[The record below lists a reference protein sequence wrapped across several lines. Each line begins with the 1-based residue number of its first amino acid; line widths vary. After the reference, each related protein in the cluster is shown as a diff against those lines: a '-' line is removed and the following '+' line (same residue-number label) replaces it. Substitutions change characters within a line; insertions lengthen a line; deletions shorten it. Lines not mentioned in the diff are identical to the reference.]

1 MIHGQKWGWRAA
13 AVKLL
18 VAPVV
23 AAGVVAGMTP
33 AAHAQSKATPAP
45 ATAQPAGRNM
55 DPKEVLKLGREALK
69 AGQLDKALDL
79 AKKADASNATGRWGL
94 FDDTPESLEKDIATA
109 RGKAGKVEADK
120 LAKAAKELYAKPAK
134 TPGERLANLDQAYA
148 MADKAVTLAGP
159 TDFLDDVFGSS
170 DRPEKL
176 KKEVDAARSSLRKSN
191 PGVVSQAL
199 AKTPATPGTPAVQQA
214 LATGKPADGSRVKP
228 AGYPA
233 PSIPAPS
240 AVTALTSPKADAA
253 KLVADGRTLLRTG
266 RVVDAKAKAA
276 DAAKLSATF
285 TATEDSPDALTRD
298 CLADGKARVDGMV
311 REAEARVATK
321 DFAAAESKLTGA
333 GQLAATMGFSARLID
348 DRLAAVR
355 KLSSAPTAVAAA
367 PTVPAAP
374 VVLPT
379 APPMPTNAASS
390 GIAVPTL
397 TPTPAAVVAAPIVPA
412 VVAVTPT
419 PTPIVV
425 AVTPTPVVVVPGEVV
440 GLTMPVLPAAP
451 AASPVVVAL
460 APAPVATPAVAALE
474 PAAPKV
480 PGALDGAQLL
490 ETARAALRSNDIE
503 MARKLAVQALNA
515 GSKDEAQALLREIDA
530 ESYSKQRKEA
540 VTSFTNAV
548 GLVTMKQY
556 DQALMAFKLI
566 DADALTADQKPRYAE
581 MVRECEGEIAKIKA
595 ASVPVAVVAMQEPK
609 VTVATP
615 TEAVPKKG
623 VTTPVAPPAVA
634 LAPADAGL
642 TGQVKAMADADFQKM
657 RSEGLEAE
665 SKAKAAFDRGETDLA
680 IVTLTDFVAK
690 VKASKLTESRQY
702 NLLQTVDR
710 RLANFRVMKRQT
722 DFYTMEAKDKD
733 DGRARVAGKQLA
745 ERQKQDDIKRKVAEV
760 NELSKKGQ
768 YRPAEELALQ
778 LKTLDPDDA
787 SINAIYE
794 ITKRQRRVKDYETIK
809 GNKEAAVLGLL
820 NEAEKLGQV
829 PTDGQPLMVDQQR
842 MMLGRLRGDGN
853 NLHVKPLS
861 QVEREI
867 EVRLERPITV
877 EFTNDVTLQDAIG
890 QIRVKTGLNITTDT
904 AALAEDPTALTKTL
918 VNESLKDLSLRN
930 VLTVLLSKANLKF
943 VVENDV
949 ITITTEKRARGKLV
963 TKVFSVMELVTPIP
977 DYALA
982 PHQQLAK
989 ALSGGAP
996 APAWVASNNGAATY
1010 SPTGGM
1016 KGGELVTGG
1025 AIPGVTNNGGGAI
1038 LQNDQTPLASSA
1050 TLAKS
1055 GRQNHSEQLMRLIK
1069 GMVKPYSWADEGGAG
1084 KLQYFDIGGA
1094 LVVNQ
1099 TADVI
1104 ADVQNLLESLR
1115 RLQEVSVSVE
1125 IRVMSLSESF
1135 FERIGVDFA
1144 MNIKTKHRGQFEQ
1157 SLTTGQFRPEP
1168 FINNVDTNN
1177 AVVGYNP
1184 TAGGYTSDLNVPVRT
1199 NSFGLGVPP
1208 FGGYP
1213 GPGNGGLGI
1222 GLAFLNDI
1230 QVFLFMEAAAGDRR
1244 VSTMQAP
1251 KITLFNGQTASIF
1264 VGDVSFFTTGLDVIN
1279 VGGQFVY
1286 IPRNTPIPIGN
1297 QTQVGAQASL
1307 PGISI
1312 AVQAIVSSDRRFVRL
1327 NLTPTLSSLTNATV
1341 PLFPVTAFITPVFE
1355 GGSQGV
1361 PIPFTQFFQQPQITE
1376 INVQTTVSCPDGG
1389 TVVLGG
1395 LKTLSEGRNEFGP
1408 PVLSQIPYINRLFR
1422 NQGIGRETR
1431 HIMIMVTPRIIIQS
1445 EEELNQTGSVTGA
1458 APGL

>member
-1 MIHGQKWGWRAA
+1 MAFDTQGRGPKVNHGQKWGWRAA

-23 AAGVVAGMTP
+23 AAGVVAGITP
-33 AAHAQSKATPAP
+33 PAHAQTKEAMPRAAAT
-45 ATAQPAGRNM
+45 QPAARSS
-55 DPKEVLKLGREALK
+55 DPKEVLKQGREALK

-79 AKKADASNATGRWGL
+79 AKRADATNATGRWGL

-109 RGKAGKVEADK
+109 RGKAGKVEAEK
-120 LAKAAKELYAKPAK
+120 LAKAAKELYAKAAK

-159 TDFLDDVFGSS
+159 TDFFGDVFGSG

-176 KKEVDAARSSLRKSN
+176 KKEVDAARATLRKSN

-199 AKTPATPGTPAVQQA
+199 AKPATTGVQQAVGTARPTDAGRVVSVGGVTPGTI
-214 LATGKPADGSRVKP
+214 
-228 AGYPA
+228 PA
-233 PSIPAPS
+233 PKIPSPS

-253 KLVADGRTLLRTG
+253 KLVADGRTLLRAG
-266 RVVDAKAKAA
+266 RVLEAKAKAA
-276 DAAKLSATF
+276 DAAKLNAAF

-298 CLADGKARVDGMV
+298 CLADGKTKVDALV
-311 REAEARVATK
+311 KEAEARVASK
-321 DFAAAESKLTGA
+321 DFAAAEAKLTGA
-333 GQLAATMGFSARLID
+333 GQLASSMGFSSRPID
-348 DRLAAVR
+348 DRLVAVR
-355 KLSSAPTAVAAA
+355 TMSSAPTVVAVAPMPAA
-367 PTVPAAP
+367 PVTLPAAPPMPTPVAVGGLTIPTLATPPAAAPVVVTPVAVAPTPDAVGLTMPVMPTVPAAP
-374 VVLPT
+374 VAL
-379 APPMPTNAASS
+379 APSPV
-390 GIAVPTL
+390 AVP
-397 TPTPAAVVAAPIVPA
+397 PVAAIVPA
-412 VVAVTPT
+412 V
-419 PTPIVV
+419 
-425 AVTPTPVVVVPGEVV
+425 PVIPG
-440 GLTMPVLPAAP
+440 VL
-451 AASPVVVAL
+451 S
-460 APAPVATPAVAALE
+460 
-474 PAAPKV
+474 
-480 PGALDGAQLL
+480 GAQLL
-490 ETARAALRSNDIE
+490 EQARASLRSNDIE

-515 GSKDEAQALLREIDA
+515 GSKDEAQAVLREIDA

-540 VTSFTNAV
+540 VASFTNAV
-548 GLVTMKQY
+548 GLVQIKQY

-566 DADALTADQKPRYAE
+566 DADALTADQKARYAD
-581 MVRECEGEIAKIKA
+581 MVGQCEGEIAKLKA
-595 ASVPVAVVAMQEPK
+595 AATPVTVVAMQEPK
-609 VTVATP
+609 VPGAV
-615 TEAVPKKG
+615 AVPTAAVPAPTSNG
-623 VTTPVAPPAVA
+623 VTTPVVQGA
-634 LAPADAGL
+634 LVPSDGGL
-642 TGQVKAMADADFQKM
+642 TGQVKALADADYQKL

-665 SKAKAAFDRGETDLA
+665 SKARAAYDRGETDLA
-680 IVTLTDFVAK
+680 IQMLTDFTAK
-690 VKASKLTESRQY
+690 VKASKMTESRQF
-702 NLLQTVDR
+702 NLLQSVER
-710 RLANFRVMKRQT
+710 RLNGFRVMKRQT
-722 DFYTMEAKDKD
+722 DFYTNEAKTKD
-733 DGRARVAGKQLA
+733 DNRSRVAGKQLA
-745 ERQKQDDIKRKVAEV
+745 EQQKQDDIKRKVAEV
-760 NELSKKGQ
+760 NELSKKKQ
-768 YRPAEELALQ
+768 YRQAEELALQ
-778 LKTLDPDDA
+778 VKTLDPDDA
-787 SINAIYE
+787 SLNAIYE
-794 ITKRQRRVKDYETIK
+794 LTKRQRRVEDYATIK

-820 NEAEKLGQV
+820 NEAEKFGQV
-829 PTDGQPLMVDQQR
+829 PTDGQPLLVDQHR

-853 NLHVKPLS
+853 NLYAKPLS
-861 QVEREI
+861 QAEREI

-877 EFTNDVTLQDAIG
+877 EFTNDVTLLDAIG
-890 QIRVKTGLNITTDT
+890 QIRTKTGLNITTDSV
-904 AALAEDPTALTKTL
+904 ALAEDPTALTKTL

-930 VLTVLLSKANLKF
+930 VLTILLSKANLKF
-943 VVENDV
+943 IVEHDV

-977 DYALA
+977 DFALA
-982 PHQQLAK
+982 PHQSLAK
-989 ALSGGAP
+989 ALSGSGP
-996 APAWVASNNGAATY
+996 APAWVASNNGASSY

-1016 KGGELVTGG
+1016 KSGELVSGG
-1025 AIPGVTNNGGGAI
+1025 TMPGANAPGPNGGT
-1038 LQNDQTPLASSA
+1038 LQNYSVSPLEASA
-1050 TLAKS
+1050 TLARS
-1055 GRQNHSEQLMRLIK
+1055 GRANHSEHLMRVIQT
-1069 GMVKPYSWADEGGAG
+1069 MVKPNSWDAMGGAG
-1084 KLQYFDIGGA
+1084 RLQYYDIGGA
-1094 LVVNQ
+1094 LVINQ

-1104 ADVQNLLESLR
+1104 ADVQALLESLR

-1125 IRVMSLSESF
+1125 VRVMSLSESF

-1168 FINNVDTNN
+1168 FINSVDTNN

-1199 NSFGLGVPP
+1199 NSFGLGVPA

-1213 GPGNGGLGI
+1213 GPGNGGLGL

-1286 IPRNTPIPIGN
+1286 IPRNTPIPIGS
-1297 QTQVGAQASL
+1297 QTPLAAQTTL

-1327 NLTPTLSSLTNATV
+1327 NLTPTLSSLTSATV